1 MNKFVQNCN
10 HCPTELIIENIDPT
24 VYPSLNE
31 VFQALKEMQIG
42 IITDVVLTSIIPL
55 YIPNGPPVP
64 TMQVKILIKKWNLFP
79 TREMRRWF
87 EEGLRVTRKMA
98 NGGIWYMSDVKQQHV
113 LYLQRQRE
121 YERRCMREDEESQ
134 ILYYPAKP
142 ANIGVR
148 NPRSRRLGRDY
159 RASEAELCEMG
170 EVCDAAAECHT
181 GNPEHVIDIEPEQI
195 EIVINV

>member
-1 MNKFVQNCN
+1 
-10 HCPTELIIENIDPT
+10 
-24 VYPSLNE
+24 
-31 VFQALKEMQIG
+31 MQIG

-55 YIPNGPPVP
+55 YVPNGPPVP

-87 EEGLRVTRKMA
+87 EDGLRVARKVA

-121 YERRCMREDEESQ
+121 YERRCMREDEEAQ
-134 ILYYPAKP
+134 ILYYPAKS

-170 EVCDAAAECHT
+170 EVCAAAECPT
-181 GNPEHVIDIEPEQI
+181 GNPEHVIHIEPEQI
-195 EIVINV
+195 EIIINA

>member
-1 MNKFVQNCN
+1 MNKLVQNCN

-24 VYPSLNE
+24 VYPSLNQ
-31 VFQALKEMQIG
+31 VFQALKGMQIG

-98 NGGIWYMSDVKQQHV
+98 NGGVWYMSDVKQQHV
-113 LYLQRQRE
+113 LYIQRQRE
-121 YERRCMREDEESQ
+121 YEQRCMREDEESQ

-170 EVCDAAAECHT
+170 EVCDAAECPT
-181 GNPEHVIDIEPEQI
+181 GNPEHVVDIEPEQI
-195 EIVINV
+195 EIVINA

>member
-1 MNKFVQNCN
+1 
-10 HCPTELIIENIDPT
+10 
-24 VYPSLNE
+24 
-31 VFQALKEMQIG
+31 
-42 IITDVVLTSIIPL
+42 
-55 YIPNGPPVP
+55 
-64 TMQVKILIKKWNLFP
+64 
-79 TREMRRWF
+79 
-87 EEGLRVTRKMA
+87 MA

-170 EVCDAAAECHT
+170 EVCDAADECHT
-181 GNPEHVIDIEPEQI
+181 AGNPEHVIDIEPEQI